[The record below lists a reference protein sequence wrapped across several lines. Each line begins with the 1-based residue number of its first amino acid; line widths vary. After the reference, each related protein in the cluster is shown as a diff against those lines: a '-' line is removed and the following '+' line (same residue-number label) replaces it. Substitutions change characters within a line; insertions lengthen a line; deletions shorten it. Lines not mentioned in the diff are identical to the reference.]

1 MFNIDWCSFFWGGLA
16 LWLLGWLLDYL
27 FGGRV
32 LGSLRGQLNETEGE
46 LGRVRGQLSDALGFK
61 SKFTAADQELSGF
74 RSRFA
79 ELSAKSEAQT
89 KEIQDYQLRIGKLD
103 ADVREL
109 ERLRGQV
116 GDWQTRFAA
125 LEADKNKLQVELEG
139 GRKITADLQGRY
151 GSLEGER
158 NTLNADLGRLRVE
171 LDTAKKASADY
182 TALQTR
188 YAALEKERNTFNA
201 DLGKLR
207 GELDTARKASADYST
222 LQSRF
227 ASLETDR
234 SGLNTELNR
243 LRAELDTAR
252 KAGSD
257 LELIQTRLRSV
268 EAERN
273 TLSEENVTLK
283 KLTDELRHK
292 ASQDDGSKA
301 RIAALEAELTGL
313 RSQIHRYQEDLNLM
327 GRNYASAQARI
338 SEFETHYVRKADDD
352 LLIIEG
358 IGPKINEALRAA
370 GITTFAQL
378 ARTDEARLRQ
388 IMEGA
393 GLRFTPSITTW
404 AKQADYL
411 ARGDQKG
418 FEEYTAYLIA
428 GQDPNAIQT
437 AESQT
442 GGAVVLSSVRRGIKS
457 DDLLIIEGIGPK
469 MNQALLAAG
478 IDTFA
483 ELAATSEARLR
494 QIIEVAQM
502 PFSPSLSTWGKQA
515 EFLVK
520 GDTEG
525 FKRYTEHL
533 IAGREPG
540 KEGGNA

>member
-61 SKFTAADQELSGF
+61 SKFTTADQDLRGF
-74 RSRFA
+74 RARFA
-79 ELSAKSEAQT
+79 ELSAKSESQT

-109 ERLRGQV
+109 ERLRVQV
-116 GDWQTRFAA
+116 GDWQTRFGA
-125 LEADKNKLQVELEG
+125 LEADKNKLQVELEASK
-139 GRKITADLQGRY
+139 KIAADLNALQGRY
-151 GSLEGER
+151 SGLEGER
-158 NTLNADLGRLRVE
+158 NTLNADLGRLRGE
-171 LDTAKKASADY
+171 LDTAKKVSAD
-182 TALQTR
+182 QQ
-188 YAALEKERNTFNA
+188 N
-201 DLGKLR
+201 
-207 GELDTARKASADYST
+207 
-222 LQSRF
+222 RF
-227 ASLETDR
+227 AALETDR
-234 SGLNTELNR
+234 SGLNTELTR
-243 LRAELDTAR
+243 LRAELDAAR

-257 LELIQTRLRSV
+257 LEQIRGRLRSV
-268 EAERN
+268 EGERN
-273 TLSEENVTLK
+273 ILSEENITLK
-283 KLTDELRHK
+283 KLADELRLK

-301 RIAALEAELTGL
+301 RTALEAELTGL

-352 LLIIEG
+352 LLVIEG
-358 IGPKINEALRAA
+358 IGPKINEALRGA

-378 ARTDEARLRQ
+378 AATDEARLRQ

-393 GLRFTPSITTW
+393 GLRFTPSISTW

-418 FEEYTAYLIA
+418 LEEYAAYLVA
-428 GQDPNAIQT
+428 GQDPNAIRT

-442 GGAVVLSSVRRGIKS
+442 GAVVLSSVRRGIKP
-457 DDLLIIEGIGPK
+457 DDLTIIEGIGPK

-483 ELAATSEARLR
+483 ELATTSEDRLR
-494 QIIEVAQM
+494 QIIDAAQM
-502 PFSPSLSTWGKQA
+502 PFSPSLPTWAKQA
-515 EFLVK
+515 EYLAK
-520 GDTEG
+520 GDTEA